1 MAWRAIC
8 ATKFPCIN
16 HVSIV
21 RQQTRGLSTFLSFS
35 RQISPLNRRA
45 CRCKASIST
54 MAAAQVASH
63 PVETVDEGGSKK
75 VRAFLL
81 LQGCY
86 VSRKR
91 KAS

>member
-8 ATKFPCIN
+8 ATPFSCIN

-21 RQQTRGLSTFLSFS
+21 RQKTDRLFTFPSFS

-45 CRCKASIST
+45 CRSKATIRT

-63 PVETVDEGGSKK
+63 PIETVEESGSKK
-75 VRAFLL
+75 VRADLL
-81 LQGCY
+81 LQGCCIP
-86 VSRKR
+86 RKR

>member
-8 ATKFPCIN
+8 GTTSPCIN

-21 RQQTRGLSTFLSFS
+21 RQQSKGLFDFPLFS

-45 CRCKASIST
+45 CRSKASIST

-63 PVETVDEGGSKK
+63 PIETVEESGSKK
-75 VRAFLL
+75 VHALL
-81 LQGCY
+81 SLQGCY
-86 VSRKR
+86 IHRKR
-91 KAS
+91 EAL